1 MKILVIQQKMIGDV
15 LISSLLCDNLR
26 LAYPDAT
33 IDYMVYESTISVLQ
47 GNKSISNLVLLK
59 EKHRKSKLEFLYL
72 LLEIRRKKYDIVID
86 SYSKLESFLPVIFSG
101 ANKKISFY
109 KKWQNLLYTN
119 TVKRIEIPETNLGL
133 IIEQRLSLLK
143 PLNLNIKLQ
152 TFPKIF
158 VSEEEIQFSEYIF
171 KNYKI
176 DDTKKNVMVSII
188 GSSTLKTYPP
198 KYIAEIIDVIAE
210 KYDVNILFNYMPN
223 QIELATKI
231 FNFCNIETQK
241 KIFFDVLGKDLR
253 EFIAIMNKCDIIIGN
268 DGGAINIAKAI
279 HKPSFIIFSPWID
292 KKGWATFEDGINHVS
307 VHLNDFR
314 PELFENRNYENL
326 KKNATE
332 LYDKFT
338 PEIFQEKL
346 KMFLIRHLS

>member
-1 MKILVIQQKMIGDV
+1 MIGDV

-26 LAYPDAT
+26 SAYPDAT

-47 GNKSISNLVLLK
+47 GNNSINNLVLLK

-119 TVKRIEIPETNLGL
+119 TVKRIEIPDTNLGL

-158 VSEEEIQFSEYIF
+158 VSEEEIQFSKYIF

-198 KYIAEIIDVIAE
+198 KYMAEIIDVIAE
-210 KYDVNILFNYMPN
+210 KYDVNILFNYLPN

-253 EFIAIMNKCDIIIGN
+253 EFIAIMNKCDLIIGN

-292 KKGWATFEDGINHVS
+292 KKGWATFEDGKKHVS
-307 VHLNDFR
+307 VHLKEFNPDIFKHKTDKIIKKEALLLYKEFH
-314 PELFENRNYENL
+314 PEYIISLLNTFLEIHL
-326 KKNATE
+326 K
-332 LYDKFT
+332 
-338 PEIFQEKL
+338 
-346 KMFLIRHLS
+346 

>member
-1 MKILVIQQKMIGDV
+1 MIGDV

-26 LAYPDAT
+26 SAYPEAT

-47 GNKSISNLVLLK
+47 GNKSINNLVLLK
-59 EKHRKSKLEFLYL
+59 EKHHKSKLEFLYL

-109 KKWQNLLYTN
+109 KKWQNLLYTD

-143 PLNLNIKLQ
+143 PLNLKIKLQ

-241 KIFFDVLGKDLR
+241 KIFFDLLGKDLR
-253 EFIAIMNKCDIIIGN
+253 EFIAIMNRCDLIIGN

-326 KKNATE
+326 KKNAME
-332 LYDKFT
+332 FYDKFT
-338 PEIFQEKL
+338 PEIIQEKL
-346 KMFLIRHLS
+346 KLFLIRHLS